1 MRKKTRLFV
10 LSLTLAALLCA
21 LPVSAAGN
29 GWLVPR
35 ANEYPGFADV
45 TDTWCE
51 DYVRTAYEAGL
62 MEGNSHTA
70 FDAGSNLTLAQITV
84 MTARLHS
91 LLRGGDGILPAPK
104 ASETWYQP
112 AVNYLKSHRN
122 DMSEGGALF
131 DTRLYQLEILP
142 AYGNQA
148 ATRYDFVTFLAEVLP
163 ESTLP
168 AINAVSCL
176 PDVAAGES
184 QIYEFYNA
192 GVLTG
197 RDQYGFFDAGGTLNR
212 GQAAAILARIIDPSL
227 RVRFTPKPFD
237 LCRDVLLVDPE
248 ATALTVDGTAITM
261 EQAAQELCLSLRQ
274 EDCDAIS
281 GEIPKDD
288 LTESLQIA
296 LKELVT
302 DVALDRM
309 AAQQNLT
316 WTRQELE
323 AQYGPLPVGAQGI
336 QEEGWLWEYSHNW
349 LSQQLLLRY
358 LVQYGSAMDPA
369 SGDMAAE
376 VRFQQDLDAVKAS
389 LSVTPSPA
397 LQNLD
402 AAGAQ
407 SRLLQYFPCD

>member
-29 GWLVPR
+29 GWLAPR

-70 FDAGSNLTLAQITV
+70 FDAGS
-84 MTARLHS
+84 
-91 LLRGGDGILPAPK
+91 
-104 ASETWYQP
+104 
-112 AVNYLKSHRN
+112 
-122 DMSEGGALF
+122 
-131 DTRLYQLEILP
+131 
-142 AYGNQA
+142 
-148 ATRYDFVTFLAEVLP
+148 
-163 ESTLP
+163 
-168 AINAVSCL
+168 
-176 PDVAAGES
+176 
-184 QIYEFYNA
+184 
-192 GVLTG
+192 
-197 RDQYGFFDAGGTLNR
+197 TLNR
-212 GQAAAILARIIDPSL
+212 GQAAAILTRIIDPSL

-302 DVALDRM
+302 DVALDHM

-316 WTRQELE
+316 WTQQELE

-358 LVQYGSAMDPA
+358 LVQYGSAIDPA